1 MKDILTTLV
10 ALMMATLP
18 AAQEDAG
25 FRLEPFS
32 LTVTPDLRTAYVS
45 RSKVVEDRPVASV
58 RFRGDVEIGPFGKF
72 GLWQW
77 SRHSL
82 SGHRQNMTRRAFTED
97 DYAMFWHYDLDI
109 AEKWRLSNELT
120 MDWITLPGFHGEA
133 QQMKKDASMVELR
146 VDQSLSNP
154 YVTPFWQMRHAI
166 HPTEWMHVQA
176 GVRRRFRI
184 TEDVSIIPSTFM
196 GTGNETMFEQRF
208 GQRDGGRRYHRG
220 IMTLNAELLLE
231 WRICS
236 HVAAFASLNQ
246 YDVASED
253 GRRGISG
260 QRHPKGRR
268 DLTYGTCGLRI
279 SF

>member
-1 MKDILTTLV
+1 MYAGIADG
-10 ALMMATLP
+10 
-18 AAQEDAG
+18 AAQSASGVDG
-25 FRLEPFS
+25 FSLKPFS
-32 LTVTPDLRTAYVS
+32 LTVTPDVRTAYIS

-58 RFRGDVEIGPFGKF
+58 RFRGDVDAGFFGKF

-82 SGHRQNMTRRAFTED
+82 SRHRQNMTRRAFTED

-109 AEKWRLSNELT
+109 VEGWRLVNELT
-120 MDWITLPGFHGEA
+120 MDWITLPFFHGEA
-133 QQMKKDASMVELR
+133 KRSKKDSTMREFR

-154 YVTPFWQMRHAI
+154 YVTPFWQMRHAV

-176 GVRRRFRI
+176 GARRRFCVA
-184 TEDVSIIPSTFM
+184 EDVWIVPSVFA
-196 GTGNETMFEQRF
+196 GTGNEIMFEQRF
-208 GQRDGGRRYHRG
+208 GRREDDRRYHRG

-231 WRICS
+231 WRINS
-236 HVAAFASLNQ
+236 HVTAFASLNQ
-246 YDVASED
+246 YDVVSQDA
-253 GRRGISG
+253 RRGLSG

-268 DLTYGTCGLRI
+268 DLTYGMCGLKI